1 MGVDRSNK
9 WVDRFTVTGLRWTS
23 SLFPTITIG
32 FYSHSN
38 ENVVASLLDDEG
50 NPLRFHAL
58 PGRRVV
64 EGVNDD
70 DYIGLHINN

>member
-1 MGVDRSNK
+1 MGGSVHRHGVALDIQLVPHNHHR
-9 WVDRFTVTGLRWTS
+9 L
-23 SLFPTITIG
+23 LFID
-32 FYSHSN
+32 SHSN
-38 ENVVASLLDDEG
+38 ENVIASLLDDEG

-70 DYIGLHINN
+70 DYIGLHINH